1 MLLDEQVTV
10 LEEVADFPLDSLLA
24 PGRVLCRLG
33 GLGPAPRQ
41 LGGSGGQ
48 PLPSWARAVR
58 IALVSSRRMWKVQ
71 SWCGTSPKT
80 AAIGSGYS
88 DEPSVVIPLRVSP
101 RTVRAPWNRRKKAV
115 MSVWSGS

>member
-1 MLLDEQVTV
+1 MLLDEQVAV
-10 LEEVADFPLDSLLA
+10 LEEVADFPLDPLLA
-24 PGRVLCRLG
+24 PGRVLCGLG

-41 LGGSGGQ
+41 LGA
-48 PLPSWARAVR
+48 LAANRLRSWATAVR
-58 IALVSSRRMWKVQ
+58 IALVTSRRMWKVQ

-101 RTVRAPWNRRKKAV
+101 RT
-115 MSVWSGS
+115 